1 MNEKKLF
8 ESMDGIMD
16 EDLILIGL
24 QRPAS
29 HDAGRSRRI
38 DLSGFLSRAA
48 SVAAAAVLALFI
60 STATAEAAGVRVF
73 TPFISKDGNYTS
85 YEYSSGKDA
94 YGDLPE
100 ITADPSQ
107 NTISDNQENELVLID
122 SLDKL
127 KSFAKNKVC
136 LPGDDLGLEFEL
148 ARVSFTDGVTRA
160 YIHYLY
166 NGKKVCIIAHHN
178 NCSYD
183 SEYVYSMTTI
193 KNVESEYTKDI
204 CGIESTFIHAASK
217 NYILIVY
224 ENESYSIS
232 GNTDMSVLE
241 KIAESMLASGK

>member
-1 MNEKKLF
+1 MNKSELADAIGDISSEALLDIRDSAAESSPFEKTKAG
-8 ESMDGIMD
+8 SPM
-16 EDLILIGL
+16 
-24 QRPAS
+24 PAFK
-29 HDAGRSRRI
+29 R
-38 DLSGFLSRAA
+38 LA
-48 SVAAAAVLALFI
+48 SVAAAVVLALFI
-60 STATAEAAGVRVF
+60 STATAEAAGVRVVR
-73 TPFISKDGNYTS
+73 PFISKDGNYTS
-85 YEYSSGKDA
+85 YEYSSGKDV

-148 ARVSFTDGVTRA
+148 ARVSFTDGVARA

-166 NGKKVCIIAHHN
+166 NGKKVRIIAHHN

-217 NYILIVY
+217 NYIVIVY

-232 GNTDMSVLE
+232 GNIDMSVLE
-241 KIAESMLASGK
+241 KIAESMLASK